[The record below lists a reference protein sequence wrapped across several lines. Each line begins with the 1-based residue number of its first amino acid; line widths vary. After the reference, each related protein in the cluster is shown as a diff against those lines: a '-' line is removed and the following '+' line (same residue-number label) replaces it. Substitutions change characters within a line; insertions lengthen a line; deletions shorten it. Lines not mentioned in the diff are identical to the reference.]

1 MADLRYQRNFGI
13 AAHIDAG
20 KTTTT
25 ERILYYTGV
34 NHKIGEVH
42 DGAATMDWMAQ
53 EQERGITIT
62 SAATTCFWNFPME
75 QGKKIA
81 DTKQYKFN
89 IIDTPGHVDFTV
101 EVERSLRVLDGL
113 LALFCAVSGVEPQS
127 ETVWRQANR
136 YKVPRI
142 GFVNKMDRAGADF
155 LNVVK
160 QIKEMLGAKAVP
172 LQLPIGA
179 EDNFKGVVDLIT
191 MKAMVWDDA
200 TQGMTFNEVPIPE
213 DMLEDVNEWRQ
224 HLIEAVADYDD
235 KLLEK
240 FFDDPNTI
248 TEAEIHEAIRKATID
263 ISIIPM
269 MCGSSFKNKGVQTA
283 LDAIVRYLP
292 GPMDIEAVK
301 GTNPDNG
308 EELLR
313 HCDPKEPFSALAF
326 KIMTDPF
333 VGRLAFF
340 RAYSGRLDSGSY
352 VLNTRTGK
360 KERISRIMQM
370 HANKQNPVDYIEAG
384 DIGAAVGFKDIK
396 TGDTL
401 CNEDNPIVLEAMT
414 FPEPVISVAVEPKT
428 QADVDKMGMAIA
440 KLVEEDPTLKVKTDE
455 ETGQT
460 ILSGMGE
467 LHLEIIVDRM
477 RREFKVEINQGAPQ
491 VAYKEA
497 FHNTI
502 EHRETLKKQ
511 TGGRGKFAD
520 IIFEIGPADEEFLN
534 DKEKNKGNFQF
545 VNGLFGGSIPKE
557 FVPAIQKGFETAM
570 TTGVLA
576 GYPMESMKVR
586 VFDGSF
592 HQVDSD
598 AMSFELCAKQ
608 GYREAGRK
616 AKPVLLEP
624 IMKVEVLTP
633 DQYMGDVTGDLNR
646 RRGMLEGMDSKHGVQ
661 VIKAKVPLS
670 EMFGYVTQ
678 LRSLSSGRATST
690 MEFSHYSPAP
700 NNIAEEVIAKQKG
713 KVRIGEE

>member
-1 MADLRYQRNFGI
+1 MADLKFQRNFGI

-25 ERILYYTGV
+25 ERILRYTGMI
-34 NHKIGEVH
+34 HKIGEVH
-42 DGAATMDWMAQ
+42 DGAATTDWMEQ
-53 EQERGITIT
+53 EKERGITIT
-62 SAATTCFWNFPME
+62 SAAVSCQWNFPTVL
-75 QGKKIA
+75 GKQTA
-81 DTKQYKFN
+81 DTKKYYFN

-101 EVERSLRVLDGL
+101 EVERSMRVLDGL
-113 LALFCAVSGVEPQS
+113 IALFSAVDGVEPQS

-142 GFVNKMDRAGADF
+142 GFVNKMDRSGADF
-155 LNVVK
+155 LMVVK
-160 QIKEMLGAKAVP
+160 QVKEMLGAKAVP

-179 EDNFKGVVDLIT
+179 EDNFTGVVDLIK
-191 MKAMVWDDA
+191 MKGIIWHME
-200 TQGMTFNEVPIPE
+200 TEGMTFDEIPVPA
-213 DMLEDVNEWRQ
+213 DMVEEANEWRQ
-224 HLIEAVADYDD
+224 NLIEAVAEYDD

-240 FFDDPNTI
+240 FFEDPNSI
-248 TEAEIHEAIRKATID
+248 TEEEVHEAIRKACID
-263 ISIIPM
+263 LSIVPM

-283 LDAIVRYLP
+283 LDAVCRYLP
-292 GPMDIEAVK
+292 SPVDIDAVE
-301 GTNPDNG
+301 GINPDNG
-308 EELLR
+308 ETLVRKPEAS
-313 HCDPKEPFSALAF
+313 EPFAALAF

-340 RAYSGRLDSGSY
+340 RVYSGHLDAGSY
-352 VLNTRTGK
+352 VLNVRSGK
-360 KERISRIMQM
+360 KERISRIMKM
-370 HANKQNPVDYIEAG
+370 FANKQNPIDFIEAG
-384 DIGAAVGFKDIK
+384 DIGAAVGFKEIK

-401 CNEDNPIVLEAMT
+401 CDENHPIVLENM
-414 FPEPVISVAVEPKT
+414 FIPEPVISVAVEPKA

-440 KLVEEDPTLKVKTDE
+440 KLVEEDPTLRVKTDE

-477 RREFKVEINQGAPQ
+477 RREFKVEVNQGAPQ

-497 FHNTI
+497 FQASI
-502 EHRETLKKQ
+502 QHRETLKKQ

-520 IIFEIGPADEEFLN
+520 IVFEFGPADEEGL
-534 DKEKNKGNFQF
+534 KENAGKSMQF
-545 VNGLFGGSIPKE
+545 VNDIFGGSIPRE
-557 FVPAIQKGFETAM
+557 FIPAIQKGFEQSM

-576 GYPMESMKVR
+576 NYPVESMKVR

-598 AMSFELCAKQ
+598 SMSFELCAKQ
-608 GYREAGRK
+608 GFREAARK

-624 IMKVEVLTP
+624 IMKVEVITP
-633 DQYMGDVTGDLNR
+633 EQYMGDVTGDLNR
-646 RRGMLEGMDSKHGVQ
+646 RRGMLEGMDSRAGAQ

-678 LRSLSSGRATST
+678 LRSLSSGRASST
-690 MEFSHYSPAP
+690 MEFSHYNPAP
-700 NNIAEEVIAKQKG
+700 NNIAEEVIARVKG
-713 KVRIGEE
+713 KAKEA

>member
-1 MADLRYQRNFGI
+1 MADLKFQRNFGI

-25 ERILYYTGV
+25 ERILRYTGMI
-34 NHKIGEVH
+34 HKIGEVH
-42 DGAATMDWMAQ
+42 DGAATTDWMEQ
-53 EQERGITIT
+53 EKERGITIT
-62 SAATTCFWNFPME
+62 SAAVSCQWNFPTVL
-75 QGKKIA
+75 GKQTP
-81 DTKQYKFN
+81 DTKKYYFN

-101 EVERSLRVLDGL
+101 EVERSMRVLDGL
-113 LALFCAVSGVEPQS
+113 IALFSAVDGVEPQS

-142 GFVNKMDRAGADF
+142 GFVNKMDRSGADF
-155 LNVVK
+155 LMVVK
-160 QIKEMLGAKAVP
+160 QVKEMLGAKAVP

-179 EDNFKGVVDLIT
+179 EDNFKGVVDLIK
-191 MKAMVWDDA
+191 MKGIIWHME
-200 TQGMTFNEVPIPE
+200 TEGMTFDEIPVPA
-213 DMLEDVNEWRQ
+213 DMVEEANEWRQ
-224 HLIEAVADYDD
+224 NLIEAVAEYDD

-240 FFDDPNTI
+240 FFEDPNSI
-248 TEAEIHEAIRKATID
+248 TEDEVHEAIRKACID
-263 ISIIPM
+263 LSIVPM

-283 LDAIVRYLP
+283 LDAVCRYLP
-292 GPMDIEAVK
+292 SPVDIDAVE

-308 EELLR
+308 ETLVRKPEAS
-313 HCDPKEPFSALAF
+313 EPFAALAF

-340 RAYSGRLDSGSY
+340 RVYSGHLDAGSY
-352 VLNTRTGK
+352 VLNVRSGK
-360 KERISRIMQM
+360 KERISRIMKM
-370 HANKQNPVDYIEAG
+370 FANKQNPIDFIEAG
-384 DIGAAVGFKDIK
+384 DIGAAVGFKEIK

-401 CNEDNPIVLEAMT
+401 CDENHPIVLENM
-414 FPEPVISVAVEPKT
+414 FIPEPVISVAVEPKA
-428 QADVDKMGMAIA
+428 QADVDKMGLAIS
-440 KLVEEDPTLKVKTDE
+440 KLVEEDPTLRVKTDE

-477 RREFKVEINQGAPQ
+477 RREFKVEVNQGAPQ

-497 FHNTI
+497 FQASI
-502 EHRETLKKQ
+502 QHRETLKKQ

-520 IIFEIGPADEEFLN
+520 IVFEFGPADAEWL
-534 DKEKNKGNFQF
+534 KENAGKSMQF
-545 VNGLFGGSIPKE
+545 VNDIFGGSIPRE
-557 FVPAIQKGFETAM
+557 FIPAIQKGFEQSM

-576 GYPMESMKVR
+576 NYPVESMKVR

-598 AMSFELCAKQ
+598 SMSFELCAKQ
-608 GYREAGRK
+608 GFREAARK

-624 IMKVEVLTP
+624 IMKVEVITP
-633 DQYMGDVTGDLNR
+633 EQYMGDVTGDLNR
-646 RRGMLEGMDSKHGVQ
+646 RRGMLEGMDSRAGAQ

-678 LRSLSSGRATST
+678 LRSLSSGRASST
-690 MEFSHYSPAP
+690 MEFSHYNPAP
-700 NNIAEEVIAKQKG
+700 NNIAEEVIARVKG
-713 KVRIGEE
+713 KAKDA